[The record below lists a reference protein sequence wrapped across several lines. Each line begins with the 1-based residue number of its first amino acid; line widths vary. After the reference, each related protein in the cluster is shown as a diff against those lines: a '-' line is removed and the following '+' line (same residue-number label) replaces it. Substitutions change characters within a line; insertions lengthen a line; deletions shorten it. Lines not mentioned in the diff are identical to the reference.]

1 MTLLDPPSHLMTNAI
16 LTPLLKCCLNCYI
29 YVWLSWPS
37 SHAVFSLCIQVP
49 DTDSRS
55 TFFKLCF
62 LFGSADRQSAS
73 VRLGTWPES
82 PTVSYNVNHIPQQ
95 HVALFMRELNVCQAY
110 TRLSQRCVNQN
121 TTLKYLCINHADH
134 FFQFEIKSPLVNS
147 FRFIWI
153 PMLWVHGHT
162 KCFN

>member
-1 MTLLDPPSHLMTNAI
+1 MLRYFSLRKRWSGSWPSWIRHRTWW
-16 LTPLLKCCLNCYI
+16 LTALLKCCLNCYI

-37 SHAVFSLCIQVP
+37 SRAVCPLCIQVP
-49 DTDSRS
+49 ATDSRS

-110 TRLSQRCVNQN
+110 TRLSQRCVNHN
-121 TTLKYLCINHADH
+121 TTLKYLCINNGDH
-134 FFQFEIKSPLVNS
+134 FFSIWNQITIKCLS
-147 FRFIWI
+147 
-153 PMLWVHGHT
+153 
-162 KCFN
+162 